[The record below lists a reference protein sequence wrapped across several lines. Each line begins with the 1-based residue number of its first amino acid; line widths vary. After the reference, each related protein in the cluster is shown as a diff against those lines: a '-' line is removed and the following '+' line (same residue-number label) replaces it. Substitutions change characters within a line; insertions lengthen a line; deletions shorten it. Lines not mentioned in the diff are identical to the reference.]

1 MSRMTF
7 IVQVEVDNEQ
17 YKHVEGSGIER
28 ELIAEDIASLLG
40 ESYTFEVVSIKSP
53 RGERYI

>member
-7 IVQVEVDNEQ
+7 VVQVEVDGEQ

-28 ELIAEDIASLLG
+28 ELIAEDIANLLSESL
-40 ESYTFEVVSIKSP
+40 TFEVLCIKSP
-53 RGERYI
+53 RGERYV